1 MECGLHNRVS
11 IVGRGIICEG
21 LLLHKE
27 PVNRGLLCLQ
37 LDLQLTDNLLLR
49 RAIVALLIGFAPG
62 GGVSKIE
69 DLLDRQKR
77 RG

>member
-1 MECGLHNRVS
+1 MERGIHRVS
-11 IVGRGIICEG
+11 VVGRSIISEG

-49 RAIVALLIGFAPG
+49 RAVVDLLIGFAPG

-69 DLLDRQKR
+69 DLLGRQKR

>member
-1 MECGLHNRVS
+1 MERGIHNRISV
-11 IVGRGIICEG
+11 VGRSIIREG

-49 RAIVALLIGFAPG
+49 RAVVDLLIGFAPG